1 MNNAVSS
8 RLFPSQEKISS
19 VVPIILLFIALIAL
33 SCTAIFIKI
42 SVAEISANATVFNR
56 LWLATLVFGI
66 WNISSQIRQ
75 HQSLKDQQNPPPSL
89 IKSTSFKTIGLFVAV
104 ALVHVTGRFL
114 WTWSL
119 TQTSAA
125 NSTVLANLT
134 PIFTTIGGGLFLQQ
148 YFDRR
153 FAIGLVFAIL
163 GATTLGVEDWQI
175 SFQSLIGDG
184 AALLSAL
191 FYTAS
196 FLLVEQL
203 RNKFS
208 SQEILIWRCLIGT
221 IVMIPVVLLVE
232 DQMFPISW
240 IGWLSVIGLAVIC
253 EGLGHGL
260 VVYSLKRFSSSFVT
274 LFLLLEP
281 VIVAILAWILFAE
294 QLSLLS
300 WVAFALILAGI
311 YLAKTGKGAEKA

>member
-1 MNNAVSS
+1 MNNAVSN

-19 VVPIILLFIALIAL
+19 IVPLILLLIALIAL

-66 WNISSQIRQ
+66 WNISSQFRQ
-75 HQSLKDQQNPPPSL
+75 HQAAKNQQNPPPSS
-89 IKSTSFKTIGLFVAV
+89 IKSTSLKTIGLFVAV
-104 ALVHVTGRFL
+104 ALVHVIGRFL

-134 PIFTTIGGGLFLQQ
+134 PIFTTIGGWLFLQQ

-153 FAIGLVFAIL
+153 FAIGLALAIL

-221 IVMIPVVLLVE
+221 IVMIPIVLLVE
-232 DQMFPISW
+232 DQIFPISW
-240 IGWLSVIGLAVIC
+240 VGWAAVIGLAIIC

-300 WVAFALILAGI
+300 WFAFALILAGI
-311 YLAKTGKGAEKA
+311 YFAKTGKGAEKA